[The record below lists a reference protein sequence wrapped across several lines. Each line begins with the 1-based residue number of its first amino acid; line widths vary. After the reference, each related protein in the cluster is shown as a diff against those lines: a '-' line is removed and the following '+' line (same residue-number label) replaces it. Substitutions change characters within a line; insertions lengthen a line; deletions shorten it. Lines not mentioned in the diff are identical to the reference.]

1 MSAPPPVGGEPEQPG
16 CEGQG
21 PSERPAEPVATSRRR
36 TPRRLLRVGAVGVG
50 VGVALVVGEVALRV
64 AGVTA
69 EPKRHFDPGIFRAD
83 DELGWALVPDFAGVY
98 RDYEQHIPTTT
109 NAAGFRGPSWPEAQ
123 AAELRVV
130 ALGDSC
136 TFGLGV
142 PDDDAYPAQ
151 LQALLRERGREAVVY
166 NLGVMGYDTHQEAR
180 LWDRLAAELAPQ
192 VVVLGW
198 LPNDATPA
206 DAKLKVHVREGFLVE
221 DEEEFEEWRD
231 RSQRRGINGSVLY
244 RVLRVKSKR
253 LKQALDGG
261 RGKWRPDWVDAEALA
276 PSLASLSRIH
286 ARCEA
291 IGARLIVVF
300 FPRREELDD
309 PELSLAHY
317 DLVRAHVESL
327 GGSVV
332 DLPHAWREQRPA
344 GELYVFRDNTHFTSN
359 GYADLARRLADAIL
373 PE

>member
-1 MSAPPPVGGEPEQPG
+1 
-16 CEGQG
+16 
-21 PSERPAEPVATSRRR
+21 
-36 TPRRLLRVGAVGVG
+36 
-50 VGVALVVGEVALRV
+50 VALLLGEVALRV

-83 DELGWALVPDFAGVY
+83 DELHWRLVPNFAGVY
-98 RDYEQHIPTTT
+98 RDYERHIPTST
-109 NAAGFRGPSWPEAQ
+109 NSAGFRGPDWAEGK

-142 PDDDAYPAQ
+142 PDDGAYPPQ
-151 LQALLRERGREAVVY
+151 LQAQLRERGRDAFVY

-180 LWDRLAAELAPQ
+180 LWDQLAAELAPQ

-206 DAKLKVHVREGFLVE
+206 GAETQVHVREGFLVE
-221 DEEEFEEWRD
+221 DEEEFETWRD
-231 RSQRRGINGSVLY
+231 RRQRRGINGSVLY
-244 RVLRVKSKR
+244 RVLRVKSKQ
-253 LKQALDGG
+253 LKHAFDGG
-261 RGKWRPDWVDAEALA
+261 RGNWRPDWLDAEALA
-276 PSLASLSRIH
+276 PSLASLSQIH

-291 IGARLIVVF
+291 IGARLVVVF

-309 PELSLAHY
+309 PELGLAHY

-327 GGSVV
+327 GASVI
-332 DLPHAWREQRPA
+332 DLPHAWREQRPE
-344 GELYVFRDNTHFTSN
+344 GELYVFRDNTHFTSL
-359 GYADLARRLADAIL
+359 GYADLARRVADAIL
-373 PE
+373 AE